1 MLFLRVE
8 LQHPA
13 DARRDIPQVT
23 QAGRQ
28 VANLNVG
35 IWPLV
40 TLDALQKIPM
50 MRSAIG
56 APAHFLAGLVA
67 RPKQFPSF
75 ALSKDQHSFRA
86 IKRIAVLVT
95 LLDVR

>member
-13 DARRDIPQVT
+13 DARRDVPKVT
-23 QAGRQ
+23 QALRQ
-28 VANLNVG
+28 VANLDVG
-35 IWPLV
+35 IWPLAA
-40 TLDALQKIPM
+40 LDALQKVPM

-56 APAHFLAGLVA
+56 APAHFLTRFVA

-75 ALSKDQHSFRA
+75 PLPQDQHSFRA
-86 IKRIAVLVT
+86 IKRIAVLVA